1 MRSAARVL
9 LPLAAAG
16 LSAALAAGLAA
27 APAAASV
34 SSASPVVSV
43 ASVASVVS
51 PASVASAAETWRWGP
66 TASSDT
72 KGWANGYVRS
82 GSSGLRIVG
91 DLYDAGGARTCSW
104 VKIKW
109 LTDRGKYRT
118 AAYRNCSQSTPRTFT
133 VNAGYMLL
141 AKAMVCRGGT
151 TRITG
156 KCSRWERVWTQGG

>member
-16 LSAALAAGLAA
+16 LSAALAAGLVA

-34 SSASPVVSV
+34 
-43 ASVASVVS
+43 ASVTS
-51 PASVASAAETWRWGP
+51 PASVAESWKWGP

-82 GSSGLRIVG
+82 GASGLRIVG
-91 DLYDAGGARTCSW
+91 DLYDAGGSRTCSW

-118 AAYRNCSQSTPRTFT
+118 ATYRNCSQSTPRTFA

>member
-34 SSASPVVSV
+34 SSASPV
-43 ASVASVVS
+43 ASVVS
-51 PASVASAAETWRWGP
+51 AASVAETWRWGP

-118 AAYRNCSQSTPRTFT
+118 ATHRNCSQSTPRTFT

-156 KCSRWERVWTQGG
+156 KCSPWERVWTQGG

>member
-1 MRSAARVL
+1 MRSAARLL
-9 LPLAAAG
+9 LPLATAG
-16 LSAALAAGLAA
+16 LSAALAAGLVA
-27 APAAASV
+27 APAVASA
-34 SSASPVVSV
+34 SSA
-43 ASVASVVS
+43 AS
-51 PASVASAAETWRWGP
+51 PASAASAASAAETWEWGP

-118 AAYRNCSQSTPRTFT
+118 ATYRNCSQSTPRTFT
-133 VNAGYMLL
+133 VKAGYMLL
-141 AKAMVCRGGT
+141 AKAMVCRGSA

>member
-1 MRSAARVL
+1 MRSAARLL

-16 LSAALAAGLAA
+16 LSAALAAGLVA
-27 APAAASV
+27 APAAASA
-34 SSASPVVSV
+34 SSAGS
-43 ASVASVVS
+43 A
-51 PASVASAAETWRWGP
+51 ASAAETWEWGP

-118 AAYRNCSQSTPRTFT
+118 ASYRNCSQSTPRTFT

-141 AKAMVCRGGT
+141 AKAMVCRGSA